1 MLAWISRYRHR
12 MSVSDHDMAAN
23 VFLIIDDHPIFS
35 RALVTLLSDAFPESR
50 FLTAGTLDEGRRLL
64 LSTSPPPIVLL
75 DVNLPDSKGAHG
87 ARELIRIVPGVKIIA
102 LSAEDAPD
110 RQARLLKSGVHGFLS
125 KSVQP
130 EFFITKLN
138 ELICT
143 PMRAQRVENHQV
155 NVGEFDFLSE
165 RQKAVIIELARGR
178 SNKEIALSLGIGV
191 ETVKT
196 HVSEII
202 RRLNVRNRA
211 EAIRHFMMRGAIIE
225 SSQ

>member
-1 MLAWISRYRHR
+1 
-12 MSVSDHDMAAN
+12 MAAN

-35 RALVTLLSDAFPESR
+35 QALVTLLGDAFPGSK
-50 FLTAGTLDEGRRLL
+50 FLTAGTLDQGRGLL
-64 LSTSPPPIVLL
+64 LSSSPPPIVLL
-75 DVNLPDSKGAHG
+75 DINLPDSKGAHG
-87 ARELIRIVPGVKIIA
+87 ARELIRVMPGVKIIA

-110 RQARLLKSGVHGFLS
+110 RQTRLLRSGVHGFLS
-125 KSVQP
+125 KTVQP
-130 EFFITKLN
+130 DIFIAKLN
-138 ELICT
+138 ELI
-143 PMRAQRVENHQV
+143 RAQMRTQRIDSQQTS
-155 NVGEFDFLSE
+155 VGQFEFLSE

-178 SNKEIALSLGIGV
+178 SNKEIALSLGIGA

-225 SSQ
+225 SNE